1 MNMMSNSVGNE
12 ILLHQDVSSES
23 VISFSGFVKE
33 KRRLLSIR
41 IFGAKRSKMTEAE
54 ETPKKMISTKK
65 LAEIVGIKTSMFPK
79 ILNMQ
84 KPTKE
89 RDCIIAICI
98 ALQLESNEADHA
110 LHLYNNMPCLD
121 YSIPREQ
128 FLIDLMDEHST
139 DDPPI
144 TIEEVNVLL
153 EENGFDKL
161 NIGSSRKNNP
171 NSNEI
176 KYEASEIKTQ
186 TFADELVFGDQYNS
200 LETEYSPYRYRR
212 IVAEMELK
220 ERDGNR
226 GFVLFCDVEGECY
239 IRTYE
244 KGNGLIDIHHYPS
257 LSETGE
263 FKSYY
268 LQLRSEARRELK
280 AMLNVLDDTKNYG
293 CRVGAGI
300 RVDSFCIYAE
310 AFNYSIPEMSE
321 YYYMEKI
328 GDQYHLQ
335 VFNESAFMYYYLS
348 EQEYR
353 KWYSKSKKVE
363 LVAEYF
369 SIDEIDAL
377 SKSDNYI
384 NKVVLRYRKRAFL
397 NLQAEIDNMLNSLRT
412 KKRFVRNLDYT
423 YEDHDRVCSFF
434 KVEQEYQCSLDGEY
448 GDFMVADRESFD
460 FILNEGTTVNITL
473 QDLYSAFELGFNDIQ
488 EVCRVK
494 SNLGSIEA
502 ILK

>member
-1 MNMMSNSVGNE
+1 MNMMSNSASKEV
-12 ILLHQDVSSES
+12 LLHQGVNSETA
-23 VISFSGFVKE
+23 ISFSGFVKE
-33 KRRLLSIR
+33 KRRLLSLR
-41 IFGAKRSKMTEAE
+41 LFGAKYPKKTEAE
-54 ETPKKMISTKK
+54 EKPKKMISTKG

-98 ALQLESNEADHA
+98 ALQLESDEADKA

-128 FLIDLMDEHST
+128 FLIELMDEHST

-144 TIEEVNVLL
+144 TIDTVNDLL

-161 NIGSSRKNNP
+161 NIGSSRKNNS
-171 NSNEI
+171 NSNAN
-176 KYEASEIKTQ
+176 KYDVSEIKTQ
-186 TFADELVFGDQYNS
+186 TFADELVFGDQYDS
-200 LETEYSPYRYRR
+200 LDTEYSPYRYKR
-212 IVAEMELK
+212 IVAEMTIK
-220 ERDGNR
+220 EKEGNR
-226 GFVLFCDVEGECY
+226 GFVLSCDAQGVCY

-244 KGNGLIDIHHYPS
+244 KGKGLIDVHHYPS

-280 AMLNVLDDTKNYG
+280 SMLNVLDDTKNYS
-293 CRVGAGI
+293 CRVSAGI
-300 RVDSFCIYAE
+300 RDDAFCIYAE
-310 AFNYSIPEMSE
+310 VFNYSIPEINE

-328 GDQYHLQ
+328 GDRYHFQ
-335 VFNESAFMYYYLS
+335 VFNESVFMHKYLS

-353 KWYSKSKKVE
+353 KWYSKSKKMT
-363 LVAEYF
+363 LVAEYY

-377 SKSDNYI
+377 SKDDNYI
-384 NKVVLRYRKRAFL
+384 NKAVLRFRKRAFSK
-397 NLQAEIDNMLNSLRT
+397 LQDEIDKMLNSIRN
-412 KKRFVRNLDYT
+412 KKRYVRNLEYI

-434 KVEQEYQCSLDGEY
+434 KVEQEYQCSLDGDY
-448 GDFMVADRESFD
+448 GDIMSANRDSFD
-460 FILNEGTTVNITL
+460 FVLNDGITVSVTL
-473 QDLYSAFELGFNDIQ
+473 QDLYIAFELGFNDIY
-488 EVCRVK
+488 EICRVK
-494 SNLGSIEA
+494 NKMGSIEA
-502 ILK
+502 VLK